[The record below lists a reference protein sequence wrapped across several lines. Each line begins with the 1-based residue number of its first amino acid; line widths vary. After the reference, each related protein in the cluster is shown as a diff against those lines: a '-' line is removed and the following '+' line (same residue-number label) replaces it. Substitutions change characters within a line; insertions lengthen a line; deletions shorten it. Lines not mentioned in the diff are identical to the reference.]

1 MHFRKGPLH
10 FFKNFASARPSK
22 ILTPNRRDGVMEFTV
37 KKLGTRFGK
46 NRRLRRYDL
55 EEGGLMQGVAVLP
68 SGGGVKRLFDEEGGL
83 MQGGTVLKG
92 QRSKRSVQHEQVPLW
107 AVCSHRTASI

>member
-22 ILTPNRRDGVMEFTV
+22 ILTPNRRDGVMEFTG

-46 NRRLRRYDL
+46 KRRLRRYDL
-55 EEGGLMQGVAVLP
+55 EEGGLMQGVAVPP
-68 SGGGVKRLFDEEGGL
+68 SGGGVRRLFDEEGGL
-83 MQGGTVLKG
+83 MPGVAGFSSELGVI
-92 QRSKRSVQHEQVPLW
+92 RSMKR
-107 AVCSHRTASI
+107 AV

>member
-22 ILTPNRRDGVMEFTV
+22 ILTPNRRDGVMEFTG

-46 NRRLRRYDL
+46 KRRLRRYDL
-55 EEGGLMQGVAVLP
+55 EEGGLMQGVAGFSSEL
-68 SGGGVKRLFDEEGGL
+68 GVI
-83 MQGGTVLKG
+83 
-92 QRSKRSVQHEQVPLW
+92 RSMRREV
-107 AVCSHRTASI
+107 